1 MHLEYTLFWNLYV
14 QPCLTLYASVL
25 AIYGSYMAS
34 WLLLFFLC
42 IEGHGKREVR
52 KATPSGGSVL
62 ISTVFAHSLFHVSST
77 IAMHNLTLT
86 KLACGHGLDIQ
97 PLIQNLVD
105 PSEQAYK
112 QATKQPKMCMQ
123 LISTCM
129 QWIFQSCIF
138 LEAHF
143 NRHTFNLQQT
153 VVGSLPRSCVLLLQ
167 FPLGSTRRCQLWCWK
182 TSRRWV
188 SVQKQWVWWLLHS
201 LLLMAVQGIQ
211 YKWVFVAQWSTKAW
225 L

>member
-1 MHLEYTLFWNLYV
+1 
-14 QPCLTLYASVL
+14 
-25 AIYGSYMAS
+25 
-34 WLLLFFLC
+34 
-42 IEGHGKREVR
+42 
-52 KATPSGGSVL
+52 
-62 ISTVFAHSLFHVSST
+62 
-77 IAMHNLTLT
+77 MHNLTLT

-153 VVGSLPRSCVLLLQ
+153 LVGSLPRSCVLLLQ

-201 LLLMAVQGIQ
+201 LLLMAVQSYTIQ
-211 YKWVFVAQWSTKAW
+211 VSVCCTMVYKGMIVILVLAFGPAPVIWHIVAPFPGLKRRRKGLLSAVRACA
-225 L
+225 